1 MDLNFL
7 PELLSAL
14 ALLAAFSLLWKEHK
28 RLRSL
33 TPFIIGIALL
43 LIARLSD
50 VVIQLPTTA
59 PAEMLGLMK
68 ASMDRLL
75 NGLSDIAD
83 TLGVLLVVVGFLLT
97 IRFERGEKKRI
108 DELEAILPLCAWC
121 KSYRTE
127 KGKWLP
133 IEKFLSENG
142 QSLTHGICPSCVEKH
157 FKDREPI

>member
-7 PELLSAL
+7 PELVSVC
-14 ALLAAFSLLWKEHK
+14 ALLAAFYLVWKEHK

-43 LIARLSD
+43 LMARLSD
-50 VVIQLPTTA
+50 VLIQFPSAA
-59 PAEMLGLMK
+59 PAERLGMVK
-68 ASMDRLL
+68 VSMDRLL

-83 TLGVLLVVVGFLLT
+83 TGGVFLIVAGFIQT

-108 DELEAILPLCAWC
+108 DELEALLPLCAWC
-121 KSYRTE
+121 KNYRTE

-133 IEKFLSENG
+133 IERYLSESG
-142 QSLTHGICPSCVEKH
+142 QSLTHGICPACIEKH
-157 FKDREPI
+157 FRNKEPV

>member
-7 PELLSAL
+7 PELISVLV
-14 ALLAAFSLLWKEHK
+14 LLGAFYLVWKEHK

-50 VVIQLPTTA
+50 VVIQLPSTV

-68 ASMDRLL
+68 ASLDRLL
-75 NGLSDIAD
+75 NGVSDVAD
-83 TLGVLLVVVGFLLT
+83 TVGVFFIVVGFVQT
-97 IRFERGEKKRI
+97 TRFERGEKKRI
-108 DELEAILPLCAWC
+108 EEFEAMLPLCAWC

-133 IEKFLSENG
+133 IEKYLSESG
-142 QSLTHGICPSCVEKH
+142 QSLTHGICPACIEKH
-157 FKDREPI
+157 FKNKELV